1 LEGAER
7 DKVVDELSEDEEELS
22 AVAVLLSLDFMQ
34 EATSTGM
41 LIIRT
46 NQENKFF
53 ISPIIIKL

>member
-53 ISPIIIKL
+53 ISLIIIKL

>member
-53 ISPIIIKL
+53 ISPTIIKL